1 MRPRLQRRRV
11 SYRASFAVASF
22 TQAESLRTSKDL
34 SQDFPIHAARLPRG
48 GRPKYGL
55 VLDTGKN
62 ICGDA
67 MIAAQAWLDD
77 EWRSDRRFYI
87 LSSFD
92 HAQYS
97 LDPQKHSA
105 SLVPYNPLG
114 PKN

>member
-1 MRPRLQRRRV
+1 MLGPREL
-11 SYRASFAVASF
+11 RA
-22 TQAESLRTSKDL
+22 
-34 SQDFPIHAARLPRG
+34 AAAPD
-48 GRPKYGL
+48 GR

-77 EWRSDRRFYI
+77 EWRSDGRFYI

>member
-1 MRPRLQRRRV
+1 VDRG
-11 SYRASFAVASF
+11 SFAAASL
-22 TQAESLRTSKDL
+22 ADSLRTSKDL

-77 EWRSDRRFYI
+77 EWRSVRRFI
-87 LSSFD
+87 SS
-92 HAQYS
+92 A
-97 LDPQKHSA
+97 A
-105 SLVPYNPLG
+105 STTPSIA
-114 PKN
+114 

>member
-1 MRPRLQRRRV
+1 M
-11 SYRASFAVASF
+11 
-22 TQAESLRTSKDL
+22 KDL

-97 LDPQKHSA
+97 LDRKTQRFASA
-105 SLVPYNPLG
+105 LQAAS